1 MTIDTDERESLHV
14 MLDYLLNTREKLEKI
29 DLNKLDEG
37 IELYWQYSL
46 PRHEFFN
53 NASNFLRKVLG
64 PKLRS
69 AELALLFSMQLHEDT
84 RNTDVPAIIAN
95 SLRSF
100 LPLFMERA
108 KHEGETFGDE
118 KIEKVIDD
126 LMGIYWGDE
135 PRFFATAKKQQ
146 GSHKRPYRQARLRLA
161 ALNWDKYLA
170 AAGLPAFERHAI
182 IVEAFR
188 ADWDTIRKWAKPIE
202 ELFGL
207 KSYAPYFPEHA
218 KVEYA
223 ENPSGVREAIQRD
236 GDAYWQEKSTA
247 ASGKGS

>member
-1 MTIDTDERESLHV
+1 MTIDKDERESLHL
-14 MLDYLLNTREKLEKI
+14 MLDYLLNTRDKLEKI
-29 DLNKLDEG
+29 DPDTLDKG
-37 IELYWQYSL
+37 GQFYWLYTL

-53 NASNFLRKVLG
+53 NASNFLRKLLG
-64 PKLRS
+64 PKLHS
-69 AELALLFSMQLHEDT
+69 AELALLFDLQLQEDT
-84 RNTDVPAIIAN
+84 RNTDVPAVIAN

-118 KIEKVIDD
+118 KIEKIIED

-170 AAGLPAFERHAI
+170 AAGLPVFERHAI
-182 IVEAFR
+182 ISEAFR

-207 KSYAPYFPEHA
+207 IPHAPYFPEQA
-218 KVEYA
+218 KAEYA

-236 GDAYWQEKSTA
+236 GDAYWLEKNTA
-247 ASGKGS
+247 SSGKGS